1 MATFEERVLELVNQE
16 RALNG
21 LDPLTLHPLLAET
34 AEGHS
39 QSMAL
44 QDFFSHT
51 GLDGSSPSDRALE
64 NGYEG
69 GVGENIAA
77 GYWTPEAVMDGWMS
91 SSGHRANILNA
102 DYKSIGIGHYH
113 LSEDTG
119 DTNYHHYWTQVF
131 GFSLPPEELEPVTIS
146 MTEDGG
152 HLITVDDTS
161 LLSDEHGTLA
171 VDEVQ
176 TSNSIDVLP
185 DSIENVT
192 LTGVT
197 DANATG
203 NDNENVIQGNDGAN
217 QLNGG
222 LGNDEIHGGLGDDV
236 VFGNQDNDLIFG
248 DGGFD
253 NLRGSIGDDV
263 VYGNTNADS
272 LNGGLGNDELRGG
285 RGLDNLR
292 GARGDDVMIGGRGSD
307 VLVGGTGNDIL
318 TGGEAGD
325 FFVFDQPG
333 GGISTGIDIIA
344 DFTPGE
350 DKILISTLVNGI
362 ELGSVIEV
370 LSRLTTD
377 GIGGSVID
385 LGGGNSIT
393 LLGVPPEQ
401 LSADDFIIV

>member
-16 RALNG
+16 RAFNG
-21 LDPLTLHPLLAET
+21 LDPLELHPLLAET

-39 QSMAL
+39 ESMAL

-51 GLDGSSPSDRALE
+51 GLDGSSPSDRALA

-77 GYWTPEAVMDGWMS
+77 GYWTPEAVMDAWMS

-102 DYKSIGIGHYH
+102 DYKSIGIGYYY
-113 LSEDTG
+113 LAEDTG
-119 DTNYHHYWTQVF
+119 NTNYNHYWTQVF
-131 GFSLPPEELEPVTIS
+131 GFSLPPEELDLVTITT
-146 MTEDGG
+146 TEDGG
-152 HLITVDDTS
+152 HLIFVDDAS

-171 VDEVQ
+171 IDEVQ
-176 TSNSIDVLP
+176 TSDSVDVLP
-185 DSIENVT
+185 DSIENLT
-192 LTGVT
+192 LLGIT
-197 DANATG
+197 DASATG

-222 LGNDEIHGGLGDDV
+222 LGADEIHGGLGDDV

-248 DGGFD
+248 NDGFD
-253 NLRGSIGDDV
+253 SLRGSIGDDV

-292 GARGDDVMIGGRGSD
+292 GARGDDVMIGGRGAD

-333 GGISTGIDIIA
+333 GDISSGVDIIT
-344 DFTPGE
+344 DFTPGV
-350 DKILISTLVNGI
+350 DKLLISALVNGLA
-362 ELGSVIEV
+362 LGSTIEV
-370 LSRLTTD
+370 LARLTSD
-377 GIGGSVID
+377 GGDGSVID
-385 LGGGNSIT
+385 LGNGNSVT

-401 LSADDFIIV
+401 LSADDIIIV